1 MKSLIRKKIKGF
13 KDKITPK
20 GVILMYHRVA
30 EIDYDPWSL
39 AVSPKNFEEQLIVL
53 KKRNLGISLK
63 KMVERYQQNKLGSSS
78 LALTF
83 DDGYG
88 DNYRNAK
95 SLLERYNIPA
105 TFFIATAY
113 LDQKKE
119 FWWDELENI
128 LFATPILPEKLQVNA
143 MGKDYLWQ
151 IANDYALSANSKED
165 LKSWRV
171 DAAFRN
177 ARQKA
182 FLDLWT
188 IIKPLS
194 PNQQENIMGQ
204 LRKYSRQKPRVHNFP
219 LTSKQLLDIA
229 ENNLFCFGAHTCNHN
244 SLPALS
250 GKNQSAEISGSIRTL
265 ENLLGRQI
273 TTFAYPYGDYS
284 EETTILLEEQQISVA
299 CTTEFKAVNTTENL
313 LSLPR
318 FQVMDWSGEEFDYQ
332 LNKWFNHLKLNNYFG
347 K

>member
-13 KDKITPK
+13 KDKITSK
-20 GVILMYHRVA
+20 AVILMYHRVA

-39 AVSPKNFEEQLIVL
+39 AVSPKYFEEQLIVL
-53 KKRNLGISLK
+53 KKRNLGISLN
-63 KMVERYQQNKLGSSS
+63 KMVERHQQNKLGSGS

-95 SLLERYNIPA
+95 PLLGKYDIPA

-128 LFATPILPEKLQVNA
+128 LFATPILPDKLQVNA
-143 MGKDYLWQ
+143 MGKDYLWDL
-151 IANDYALSANSKED
+151 ANEDPLSNTYQEE

-171 DAAFRN
+171 EAAFRN

-204 LRKYSRQKPRVHNFP
+204 LRKYTRQKPREINFP

-229 ENNLFCFGAHTCNHN
+229 ENNLFCLGAHTCYHR

-250 GKNQSAEISGSIRTL
+250 AENQSAEISGSIRAL

-273 TTFAYPYGDYS
+273 TAFAFPYGDYS
-284 EETTILLEEQQISVA
+284 DETTSLLKEQHISVA
-299 CTTEFKAVNTTENL
+299 CTTEFRAVNTTENL